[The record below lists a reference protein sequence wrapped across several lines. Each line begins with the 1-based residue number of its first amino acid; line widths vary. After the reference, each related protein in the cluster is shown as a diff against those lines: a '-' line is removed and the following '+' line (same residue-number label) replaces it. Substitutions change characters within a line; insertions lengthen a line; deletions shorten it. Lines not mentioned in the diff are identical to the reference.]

1 MTKKSAGNSQEE
13 AEGCVT
19 QEEQGEF
26 SERAGVSEGGGRGEE
41 EQRKGGWRWIGRDQE
56 REKKNEN

>member
-26 SERAGVSEGGGRGEE
+26 SERAGVSEGGVGERVRSESVTE
-41 EQRKGGWRWIGRDQE
+41 ETRVERDT
-56 REKKNEN
+56 